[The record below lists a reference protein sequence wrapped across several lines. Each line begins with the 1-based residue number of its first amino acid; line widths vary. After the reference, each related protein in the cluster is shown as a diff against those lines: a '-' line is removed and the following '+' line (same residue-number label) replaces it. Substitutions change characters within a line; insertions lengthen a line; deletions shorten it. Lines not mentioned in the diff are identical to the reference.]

1 MNKLFFLSLT
11 LFVLLSTISCKNEK
25 QNSTEDKIAIKNFI
39 VDTNKSVINWT
50 AYKTT
55 EKIPVKG
62 VFKEVVIKN
71 PKSASNI
78 SELIN
83 DLEFEIPVSSIFSN
97 DSIRDY
103 KLVNFF
109 FGVMKNT
116 LILRGKMSGIENGK
130 GIINLSMNGMSE
142 DMPFTY
148 EVIED
153 NIVINA
159 LMNIDNWK
167 AQEAINA
174 LNEACNDMHKA
185 ADSISKT
192 WSEVALNIKVGTK
205 LE

>member
-116 LILRGKMSGIENGK
+116 LILKGKMSGIENGK